1 MGTIQEKLAYLNNTK
16 TLIRNAIIDKGVPV
30 SASDTFRS
38 YAEKIGLIQG
48 GSSGG
53 ASLNLGPY
61 AEPTWNYSFSNPQS
75 TYPTISAELPKPA
88 DYVWP
93 EDWWN
98 IEEILDADTEDYP
111 AKMIVL
117 YPNNVKSTILY
128 GANFYRTSDG
138 TTYTS
143 TSLTQSQEH
152 VWDTAFDKVNS
163 DGMGYRYVISYF
175 SAANGTNNFQQG
187 NNTVNSNAIAII
199 TKGFRWQQT
208 TTSSSSS
215 GVSQRPF
222 NSRYQLQYVKTKDSD
237 WSDISYLSGWFT
249 QCYSLEYVELDF
261 NNGVAKV
268 ESPSKLDYMFN
279 DCRNLK
285 YVKFS
290 MPFKTTSVT
299 YMFNNCSSLQ
309 YVDID
314 WSHKSTGIGVDC
326 SLMFNSCSALRNA
339 TISFNPKY
347 DTLWQP
353 WIQLKS
359 NDPLKVSKIAYK
371 NARDYSS
378 SSSYQNYQTQY
389 PVKEIE
395 IEASNDGE
403 NWVSMGQ
410 IKPKLWTQLTETSV
424 NIDPTNAY
432 MYWRFRA
439 TKLVGACFTAQSFV
453 FTAQYEKTTMEGDE
467 EVKTWVDWI
476 QPNFSS
482 VNQDNCSIS
491 TNDSSGNTYYAFNN
505 NNSYGNYWRSNSN
518 TISGDR
524 CISLAQMFYACG
536 NLDTVYI
543 KGGNKVTWYDC
554 RNWSSKYI
562 IFENTDS
569 VTTFVTTFSGEGYSQ
584 RSSLL
589 GCIIPN
595 TENVTSWNKAFYYC
609 SNMTVAPQIKISSK
623 VVNVDQ
629 MFGYTKLLDVTH
641 LDVSEAVHC
650 RGLLREI
657 QSGGFTELN
666 MEFPEATE
674 LSCLFY
680 SHAYLTRANIVA
692 PKVRTLSQM
701 CQGTSALNY
710 IKISGYNQEENA
722 TVLTAW
728 SRPNLTSDTSYGTL
742 TKDSSLSIL
751 DGSYL
756 YKMFDGT
763 VNTTSWGSSSG
774 QVRFSGSG
782 SIYWELPEDVKL
794 KINTIHF
801 TSGFSL
807 LLNGQITGRFYADK
821 EKTIPLTDE
830 FSTDGSVWNTF
841 DLPVIAP
848 EDTRVTTLVLDIIS
862 VPNNYGTIGE
872 ITFDAEYEASGYM
885 INLSNAFRES
895 SVAKV
900 DLDASKVKN
909 MSYAFYCSPGSNN
922 SANSSGLLDIPD
934 IGYDS
939 VENLDCAFYG
949 QEKLTELNQVEFP
962 VATSL
967 NHAFR
972 NCKGLISID
981 KLSLPECTSM
991 SYAFEGCA
999 SLGSVSQPQWPKV
1012 TNLSYAF
1019 SSCSYLKDLDISNL
1033 ELVSDLNHICY
1044 SSNNLAKAKMPATNA
1059 KTNMTYAFTDCNNLR
1074 QVTLGDMSNVTDL
1087 SYAFENCYKLVSV
1100 SELALNSCT
1109 TLYHTFKDCH
1119 WLETISISNLDAVT
1133 TLEQAFYNCYWLASL
1148 SLPDM
1153 PLVTT
1158 LLNAFRQCS
1167 SLASLTLNAIPKCTS
1182 VSYMCQNCSSLSE
1195 LNLADTSAVTN
1206 FSYMLQNCSSL
1217 ETVSIPSTAKG
1228 TDFTY
1233 MFDLY
1238 SVSDPKLKTVN
1249 ELDVSSGTTFTGM
1262 FRGCKKLISS
1272 PVKSIT
1278 SKATTIHSMYER
1290 CISITDWS
1298 FLDNYD
1304 VSKVT
1309 DMSYLFRS
1317 CQFSSMTL
1325 DKWNWNASVQ
1335 MPYMFDYNPNLESLT
1350 LDFKNIGFAARGSR
1364 DTAHAYMFQEC
1375 PKLKTLNILNASGF
1389 NCFNYMFANTY
1400 FKEFTFNLENFSQG
1414 YFWSQYMFA
1423 NCPNLESVILNYNGV
1438 SYRTNGSSQD
1448 YSIFYRIFQNCPKL
1462 KSISL
1467 INVDKVTN
1475 WFEAFAYMNNKEDC
1489 TINWNGATI
1498 SNPYMYNVFTSCS
1511 GADGAIKHVN
1521 MNAVEETPGINAFN
1535 GNVNGYCSEPMYQE
1549 AQIDT
1554 KLPFEVQIQGL
1565 SFTQRAN
1572 AADAYEMPNKA
1583 RFYSD
1588 SECQTP
1594 ISAEMIL
1601 DTTASSKAD
1610 IEVSDVVT
1618 DRIVCKFGQE
1628 FGRYIGAG
1636 QIGITAKAKGITT
1649 FAKWEQPILT
1659 SNTSYGNLSCSSY
1672 WGTREPWHVSDGVI
1686 QQDASGWG
1694 TNASNTGWLKWEMPA
1709 GTVLTIKG
1717 IKVVNRTH
1725 SNATDYQ
1732 LTGARFY
1739 TDDTKTVPIGD
1750 EFSIMTSGGVHTVTG
1765 IPEEGIQ
1772 TSCIYFYKTG
1782 SAYSGLDEIYIDAY
1796 AAKREYLPWSTPEE
1810 SWTEEEDWIQS
1821 VPVSNDSIGTISA
1834 SSEGQEAYKA
1844 LKGTE
1849 SSWISTSEDTAP
1861 YWQWVLPETIHGKM
1875 LTFQSDDVA
1884 TCQLYSD
1891 EGATPIGDPIE
1902 QNLRAWASNF
1912 STSNRYEISLS
1923 KTYAED
1929 EIESLEFIML
1939 IRTGSS
1945 WTSNGRVIQ
1954 AKDSRT
1960 FDGNGPFVQ
1969 ANSASIDMSYYNN
1982 DGSLE
1987 YPGVSA
1993 VKDVRLNT
2001 EYYVKFTFNKS
2012 ENLLRGYYS
2021 EDRGKTWI
2029 LTEEVTPKYSPFIL
2043 TQDYCIGNRYG
2054 MDSVCV
2060 FTGALDMNSLIMKV
2074 NDEIIFQYSD
2084 SSQLT
2089 SIGSPALTE
2098 ENSGFLTELSEDI
2111 STLRIKPLTRLDSS
2125 GFGIDGA
2132 TASINSLV
2140 LKGTHAVTKTN
2151 VIDFQIGDV
2160 LDQLEI
2166 STTPAK
2172 KTVWSSDTYQGHQ
2185 AFYNMLKKNIYI
2197 PACFSNIAY
2206 QRYLNRIDTT
2216 TTNTEVP
2223 ITVYDLDFYAPTV
2236 TGGTPLNYISEW
2248 FSRSSSN
2255 IKGLSVLMNPKNIVN
2270 SINLSALALN
2280 RDSLISVLNALM
2292 SRVGTSQ
2299 ATLTIGSTN
2308 LNQLTEED
2316 KKIATDKNWKLA

>member
-1 MGTIQEKLAYLNNTK
+1 MQ
-16 TLIRNAIIDKGVPV
+16 
-30 SASDTFRS
+30 
-38 YAEKIGLIQG
+38 
-48 GSSGG
+48 
-53 ASLNLGPY
+53 
-61 AEPTWNYSFSNPQS
+61 
-75 TYPTISAELPKPA
+75 
-88 DYVWP
+88 
-93 EDWWN
+93 
-98 IEEILDADTEDYP
+98 
-111 AKMIVL
+111 
-117 YPNNVKSTILY
+117 
-128 GANFYRTSDG
+128 
-138 TTYTS
+138 
-143 TSLTQSQEH
+143 
-152 VWDTAFDKVNS
+152 
-163 DGMGYRYVISYF
+163 
-175 SAANGTNNFQQG
+175 
-187 NNTVNSNAIAII
+187 
-199 TKGFRWQQT
+199 
-208 TTSSSSS
+208 
-215 GVSQRPF
+215 
-222 NSRYQLQYVKTKDSD
+222 
-237 WSDISYLSGWFT
+237 
-249 QCYSLEYVELDF
+249 
-261 NNGVAKV
+261 
-268 ESPSKLDYMFN
+268 YMFYE
-279 DCRNLK
+279 CRNLK

-290 MPFKTTSVT
+290 MPSRATNVAQ
-299 YMFNNCSSLQ
+299 MFYNCSSLQ
-309 YVDID
+309 YIDID
-314 WSHKSTGIGVDC
+314 FSHKDIGV
-326 SLMFNSCSALRNA
+326 SLNCDSMFYNCSALANA

-347 DTLWQP
+347 DTLMQP
-353 WIQLKS
+353 WIILKS
-359 NDPLKVSKIAYK
+359 NDPLKVSNIVYK
-371 NARDYSS
+371 NARDYTS
-378 SSSYQNYQTQY
+378 SSSYQNYQTYY
-389 PVKEIE
+389 PAQEIE
-395 IEASNDGE
+395 IEASNDGQ
-403 NWVSMGQ
+403 NWTSMGF
-410 IKPKLWTQLTETSV
+410 IRPKLWTQLAETSV
-424 NIDPTNAY
+424 DIDPTNAY
-432 MYWRFRA
+432 TYWRFKA
-439 TKLVGACFTAQSFV
+439 TKLINSYFSAQRFI
-453 FTAQYEKTTMEGDE
+453 FTAQYEKTTMEGEE
-467 EVKTWVDWI
+467 EVKTWVDWV
-476 QPNFSS
+476 QPNFSTA
-482 VNQDNCSIS
+482 NQDNCSILCS
-491 TNDSSGNTYYAFNN
+491 GTSSGNAYYAFNN
-505 NNSYGNYWRSNSN
+505 SDSYGNYWISNSK
-518 TISGDR
+518 SDR
-524 CISLAQMFYACG
+524 CITLAQMFYICG
-536 NLDTVYI
+536 NLNTVYI
-543 KGGNKVTWYDC
+543 KGGNRITWYDC
-554 RNWSSKYI
+554 RNWSSKYV

-569 VTTFVTTFSGEGYSQ
+569 ATSFASTFSGENYSL

-595 TENVTSWNKAFYYC
+595 TENVTTWNKAFYYC
-609 SNMTVAPQIKISSK
+609 ENMTVAPQIKISSK
-623 VVNVDQ
+623 VTNVDQ
-629 MFGYTKLLDVTH
+629 MFGQTKLLDVTH

-650 RGLLREI
+650 HGLLREI
-657 QSGGFTELN
+657 QSGGFTEIN

-680 SHAYLTRANIVA
+680 SDAYLTRANIVA
-692 PKVRTLSQM
+692 PKVRTLSQI
-701 CQGTSALNY
+701 CQDNYALEY
-710 IKISGYNQEENA
+710 IKISGCNQEENVLA
-722 TVLTAW
+722 TW

-742 TKDSSLSIL
+742 TKDDSLTIS
-751 DGSYL
+751 DGYL
-756 YKMFDGT
+756 YRMFDGK
-763 VNTTSWGSSSG
+763 VNTTSFDSYSG

-794 KINTIHF
+794 KIKTIHLI
-801 TSGFSL
+801 SGYSNTL
-807 LLNGQITGRFYADK
+807 DGQITGRFYADK
-821 EKTIPLTDE
+821 EKAIPLTDE
-830 FSTDGSVWNTF
+830 FSTDGSVWTTF
-841 DLPVIAP
+841 DLPVIAS

-862 VPNNYGTIGE
+862 APNNYGSIGE
-872 ITFDAEYEASGYM
+872 ITFDAEYETSGYLTD
-885 INLSNAFRES
+885 LSNAFRDS

-900 DLDASKVKN
+900 DLDASKVTN
-909 MSYAFYCSPGSNN
+909 MSYAFYCTRTGNDSRSIG
-922 SANSSGLLDIPD
+922 GLLDIPD

-939 VENLDCAFYG
+939 VENLDYAFYG
-949 QEKLTELNQVEFP
+949 QERLTELNQIEFP

-972 NCKGLISID
+972 ECKGLISID
-981 KLSLPECTSM
+981 GLSLPKCASM
-991 SYAFEGCA
+991 SYAFSGCD

-1019 SSCSYLKDLDISNL
+1019 SSCAYLKDLDLSNL
-1033 ELVSDLNHICY
+1033 ELVSDLSYICQN
-1044 SSNNLAKAKMPATNA
+1044 SNTLSKAKMPAANS
-1059 KTNMTYAFTDCNNLR
+1059 KVNMTYAFSGCNNLR

-1087 SYAFENCYKLVSV
+1087 SYAFENCYKLVSI

-1109 TLYHTFKDCH
+1109 TLYHTFADCH
-1119 WLETISISNLDAVT
+1119 WLETISISNLDSCTTLQEAFLNCYWLTSLSFPDMPAVT
-1133 TLEQAFYNCYWLASL
+1133 TLYKAFQN
-1148 SLPDM
+1148 
-1153 PLVTT
+1153 
-1158 LLNAFRQCS
+1158 CS
-1167 SLASLTLNAIPKCTS
+1167 SLSSLTLNALPKCTNM
-1182 VSYMCQNCSSLSE
+1182 SYMCQNCYSLSE

-1228 TDFTY
+1228 TDFSF
-1233 MFDLY
+1233 MFDMY
-1238 SVSDPKLKTVN
+1238 NVSDPKLKTVN

-1272 PVKSIT
+1272 PVKTIT
-1278 SKATTIHSMYER
+1278 SNATIINSMYEG
-1290 CISITDWS
+1290 CVSIADWS

-1304 VSKVT
+1304 VSNVT

-1317 CQFSSMTL
+1317 CEFSTMIL

-1335 MPYMFDYNPNLESLT
+1335 MPYMFDYNPNLETLT

-1375 PKLKTLNILNASGF
+1375 PKLKTLNLLNTSGF
-1389 NCFNYMFANTY
+1389 NNFNYMFANTY

-1423 NCPNLESVILNYNGV
+1423 GCPNLESVILNYNNV
-1438 SYRTNGSSQD
+1438 SYTTNSSGQD
-1448 YSIFYRIFQNCPKL
+1448 YSIFYHIFQNCPKL

-1498 SNPYMYNVFTSCS
+1498 NNPYMYNAFTSCS
-1511 GADGAIKHVN
+1511 GADGAIKHIN
-1521 MNAVEETPGINAFN
+1521 MNAVEDSPAIRAFE
-1535 GNVNGYCSEPMYQE
+1535 GDLKGYCAEPMYQE
-1549 AQIDT
+1549 AQIDL
-1554 KLPFEVQIQGL
+1554 KLPLDIQVQGL
-1565 SFTQRAN
+1565 SFTQRSN

-1601 DTTASSKAD
+1601 DTTASAKAD
-1610 IEVSDVVT
+1610 IEVADVVT

-1628 FGRYIGAG
+1628 FGRYIGVG
-1636 QIGITAKAKGITT
+1636 QIGITAKAKGTESIEEG
-1649 FAKWEQPILT
+1649 AIEPKLT
-1659 SNTSYGNLSCSSY
+1659 SNGTLGGSAYAAACSSNQDGMPAYLAFDGNSGTY
-1672 WGTREPWHVSDGVI
+1672 WGPSSPSVPQTLTFYSPEPI
-1686 QQDASGWG
+1686 QYSEIKMFYRDSAEIYSAGSVQGSNDNNIWTDLTSWSGISVTSHTLNIDSEASYKYLKFTFTQRYSSGWG
-1694 TNASNTGWLKWEMPA
+1694 
-1709 GTVLTIKG
+1709 
-1717 IKVVNRTH
+1717 KVRVEL
-1725 SNATDYQ
+1725 S
-1732 LTGARFY
+1732 GK
-1739 TDDTKTVPIGD
+1739 TKKI
-1750 EFSIMTSGGVHTVTG
+1750 S
-1765 IPEEGIQ
+1765 
-1772 TSCIYFYKTG
+1772 
-1782 SAYSGLDEIYIDAY
+1782 
-1796 AAKREYLPWSTPEE
+1796 YLPWSTPEE
-1810 SWTEEEDWIQS
+1810 SWTEEGSWSQPVPNANKGGSDLKVVTASGFSTSNWLKFPSAFNPQS
-1821 VPVSNDSIGTISA
+1821 TWHIIWKWNCSGVSDSQLAGIKDVYSFVIGVKNSKPVYWFSSTGSSWDLASEVFGSKTISQNKDYYYKLSYDGKTTKFEVSENGSTWELIYSVDSPLYFSDSAYLYLSGLRSSTSSPWNGFIYLSEIKVYDNNTLYWQYENESSLVKQGSPIITETVATAVKAGLFTA
-1834 SSEGQEAYKA
+1834 SSESLNQEAYRA
-1844 LKGTE
+1844 IEGTE
-1849 SSWISTSEDTAP
+1849 SSWISTAEDTDP

-1960 FDGNGPFVQ
+1960 ADGNGPYVE
-1969 ANSASIDMSYYNN
+1969 ANSASIAMSYYNN

-1987 YPGVSA
+1987 YPRVSA

-2089 SIGSPALTE
+2089 SIGSPTLTE

-2140 LKGTHAVTKTN
+2140 LKGTYTVTKTN
-2151 VIDFQIGDV
+2151 VIDFQIGAI

-2172 KTVWSSDTYQGHQ
+2172 KTVWSSNTYQGHQ
-2185 AFYNMLKKNIYI
+2185 AFYNTLKKNIYI